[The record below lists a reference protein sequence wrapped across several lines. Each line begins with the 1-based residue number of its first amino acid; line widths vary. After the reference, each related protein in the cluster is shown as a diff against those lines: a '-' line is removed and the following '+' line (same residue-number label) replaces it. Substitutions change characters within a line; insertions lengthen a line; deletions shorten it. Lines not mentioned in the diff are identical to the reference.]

1 MTPQSVAISIT
12 IYSCHT
18 ILHVL
23 CLPLKCLFFLRFHK
37 PLIVSFKLIIITK
50 SRSIRVLHHSF
61 INTNHNSFPHA
72 LMNYQISHQ
81 YTCSNNQTL
90 QLSKLRRINFGDV
103 ISTCLWDCSRHKLQ
117 RGRLLYS
124 GWDLP
129 SQAKR
134 DTFSPVTTS
143 HQFRKRSYLF
153 TWDRIGLTLDVDFI
167 SRTMAL
173 FLETDWTQSTFGKIS
188 S

>member
-1 MTPQSVAISIT
+1 M
-12 IYSCHT
+12 
-18 ILHVL
+18 L

-103 ISTCLWDCSRHKLQ
+103 ISTCLRDCSRHKLQ

-143 HQFRKRSYLF
+143 HQFRKRSYFFHLRPYRPNLGCRLHLK
-153 TWDRIGLTLDVDFI
+153 DDGFI
-167 SRTMAL
+167 SWNGLNPVYFWQNKLLVVRGKMAKL
-173 FLETDWTQSTFGKIS
+173 V
-188 S
+188 